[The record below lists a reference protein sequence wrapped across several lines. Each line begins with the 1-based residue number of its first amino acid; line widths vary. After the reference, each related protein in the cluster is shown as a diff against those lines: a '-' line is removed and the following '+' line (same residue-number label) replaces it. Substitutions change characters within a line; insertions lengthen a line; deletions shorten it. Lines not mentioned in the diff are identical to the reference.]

1 MVKKE
6 LISDTDNK
14 IVYFVFGLPVL
25 MLFGI
30 VFYTSITGPSLQE
43 LIIADDLAENFNGKV
58 ESLYYDK
65 RNHNV
70 KYATFKNGQKY
81 AVFRN
86 WERYIEVGDSLSKQK
101 DSFFLEIYKK
111 NNEKKIL
118 DYRDTYKK
126 EK

>member
-1 MVKKE
+1 
-6 LISDTDNK
+6 
-14 IVYFVFGLPVL
+14 
-25 MLFGI
+25 MLFGFA
-30 VFYTSITGPSLQE
+30 FYTSITGPSLQE
-43 LIIADDLAENFNGKV
+43 LIIADDLAENFNAKV

-101 DSFFLEIYKK
+101 ESFFLEIYKK
-111 NNEKKIL
+111 NNEKMIL